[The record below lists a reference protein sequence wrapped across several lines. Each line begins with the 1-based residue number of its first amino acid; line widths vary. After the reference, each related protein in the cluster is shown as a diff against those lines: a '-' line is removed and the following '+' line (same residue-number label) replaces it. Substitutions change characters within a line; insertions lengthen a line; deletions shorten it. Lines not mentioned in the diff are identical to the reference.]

1 MKKPVRNHVVTI
13 AIQTNIS
20 VRGLADSLFN
30 DGQGR
35 RATYRREPLQSFSG
49 PKIADD
55 RAHGL
60 RGTGTLDSIVHLG
73 KRSFGERAGERLLAE
88 PNKLL
93 DG

>member
-1 MKKPVRNHVVTI
+1 MKKPAPDHVVTI
-13 AIQTNIS
+13 TIQTKIS
-20 VRGLADSLFN
+20 VRGLADSLCN

-35 RATYRREPLQSFSG
+35 RAAHRREPLQSFSG

-60 RGTGTLDSIVHLG
+60 GGTGALGSIAHLG
-73 KRSFGERAGERLLAE
+73 KRSFGERAFKRLLAE
-88 PNKLL
+88 PIKLL